1 MRSLKVIIAE
11 DEPVIRLDIKELL
24 EENGHRVVGEAS
36 NGREAII
43 ISKTLKP
50 DIVLMDIKMPIMDG
64 ISSAWHLYNQNIAP
78 VILLTAYCDN
88 EFIEKA
94 KYAGVIGY
102 LVKPVNELNLFPA
115 LEIGLTRYKKYI
127 KVKEKYNTVS
137 EQLKNR
143 KVIEKAK
150 GILMEK
156 ENIKESEAYDKL
168 RIISMNKGKS
178 LIDISNMIVLNSKE

>member
-1 MRSLKVIIAE
+1 M
-11 DEPVIRLDIKELL
+11 
-24 EENGHRVVGEAS
+24 
-36 NGREAII
+36 
-43 ISKTLKP
+43 
-50 DIVLMDIKMPIMDG
+50 
-64 ISSAWHLYNQNIAP
+64 
-78 VILLTAYCDN
+78 
-88 EFIEKA
+88 
-94 KYAGVIGY
+94 
-102 LVKPVNELNLFPA
+102 
-115 LEIGLTRYKKYI
+115 TRYKKYI